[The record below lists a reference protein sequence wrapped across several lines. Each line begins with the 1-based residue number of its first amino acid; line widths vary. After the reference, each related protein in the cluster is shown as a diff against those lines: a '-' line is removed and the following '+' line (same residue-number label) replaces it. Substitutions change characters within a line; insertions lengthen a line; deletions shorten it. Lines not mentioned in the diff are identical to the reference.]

1 MKNKL
6 VAVLLL
12 SCLCGQIFSNT
23 PGKTVPLHELK
34 ERLAVEKELAEVTK
48 DKDRETQKAI
58 LLLGGSAALL
68 ALSKILQN
76 KAGLGGLGRVFNLTA
91 GEFQAACALASTVS
105 AIGVV
110 AKDSIAEPCK
120 SAAWRIPLM
129 AAVGGL
135 ISHNTVHAF
144 LGNFPM
150 GIGDWF
156 KANPPSDK
164 KGIFAI
170 YAIFA
175 WHGLKPSLDKLENWA
190 SKKVSHYSQEYW
202 S

>member
-1 MKNKL
+1 MNNKL
-6 VAVLLL
+6 ISVLF
-12 SCLCGQIFSNT
+12 FSLINGNLFPNT

-34 ERLAVEKELAEVTK
+34 ERLAVEKELAQVTK
-48 DKDRETQKAI
+48 DKDRDTQKAI

-68 ALSKILQN
+68 GLSKLLQN
-76 KAGLGGLGRVFNLTA
+76 KAGLGGLGRVFNLSA

-120 SAAWRIPLM
+120 SAAWRIPVM

-135 ISHNTVHAF
+135 VSHNSVHAF

-170 YAIFA
+170 YALFA
-175 WHGLKPSLDKLENWA
+175 WHGLKPSLDRFENWA
-190 SKKVSHYSQEYW
+190 SKKVSDYSKEYW
-202 S
+202 A

>member
-6 VAVLLL
+6 IAALLL
-12 SCLCGQIFSNT
+12 SSFCGQIYSD
-23 PGKTVPLHELK
+23 GSVRTVPIHELK

-48 DKDRETQKAI
+48 DKDRDTQKAI

-68 ALSKILQN
+68 GLSKLLQN

-105 AIGVV
+105 AIGIV
-110 AKDSIAEPCK
+110 AKDAIAEPCK
-120 SAAWRIPLM
+120 SAAWRIPVM

-135 ISHNTVHAF
+135 VSHNVVHSF

-175 WHGLKPSLDKLENWA
+175 WYGLKPSLDRLENWA
-190 SKKVSHYSQEYW
+190 SKKVTDYSKEYYA
-202 S
+202 